1 MDAKSFHYGGP
12 IGSKSLREAIATYL
26 RTSRSLHCEAE
37 QVMIV
42 SGSQQALEISAR
54 VLLDPGSRVWIEEPG
69 YGLAEDVFALT
80 GGHLVA
86 FPVRTKGLHVAA
98 GTKLC

>member
-42 SGSQQALEISAR
+42 SSSQQALEISAR
-54 VLLDPGSRVWIEEPG
+54 VLLDPGSHVWIEEPG
-69 YGLAEDVFALT
+69 YGLARDVLALARWHR
-80 GGHLVA
+80 GP
-86 FPVRTKGLHVAA
+86 FPLHIEGVNVSSRN
-98 GTKLC
+98 